1 MEIYHME
8 NERFARLDEKLDLI
22 KSKMERINYL
32 LDEAN
37 GSAQK
42 SIENMNFTSD
52 KLSTSHRRDASSMQK
67 TMNKVESEINN
78 RSLEQAKKV
87 SLISTMLLK
96 QESMLTDLKED
107 EGTYSQAEIDFY
119 IKEVNQDL
127 KNNEVWNKPEYSF
140 KKVDFTNHG
149 GLRGMIFTP
158 IADFNKKSDE
168 LAKAIYEV
176 EVLMY
181 EINEERLNIELDRL
195 ESMKKPA
202 VLDIQPDF
210 EPSFEP
216 QVLDILIESQSG
228 FEFTYEDY
236 LTIDSPIDFVEVPS
250 FACDCGGLGRT
261 AFCM

>member
-1 MEIYHME
+1 ME
-8 NERFARLDEKLDLI
+8 NERFARLNEKLDLI
-22 KSKMERINYL
+22 KFKMEMINHL

-52 KLSTSHRRDASSMQK
+52 KLSASHRSDASSMQK
-67 TMNKVESEINN
+67 IMKKVESEINK
-78 RSLEQAKKV
+78 RSIEQIEKV
-87 SLISTMLLK
+87 SLISNILLK

-107 EGTYSQAEIDFY
+107 KGTYSQAEINFY

-140 KKVDFTNHG
+140 KKIDFTNHD

-168 LAKAIYEV
+168 LAKVIYEV

-195 ESMKKPA
+195 ESMKNPA

-210 EPSFEP
+210 EPGFES
-216 QVLDILIESQSG
+216 QAFDILIESQSG
-228 FEFTYEDY
+228 FEFIYEGY
-236 LTIDSPIDFVEVPS
+236 LTIGSPIDFVEVPS
-250 FACDCGGLGRT
+250 FVCDCGGLGRT